1 MTVMGVKKCHSEDLD
16 NVSLITVGWGG
27 DRAMVPVDGL
37 VGWECVAFTVHP
49 TPGWVGREGR
59 PALGELTVLWL
70 RHGCFLRSKAAW

>member
-1 MTVMGVKKCHSEDLD
+1 MGVKKCHSEDLD

-37 VGWECVAFTVHP
+37 VGWECVAFTGHP

-59 PALGELTVLWL
+59 PALSCG
-70 RHGCFLRSKAAW
+70 